1 MAERV
6 YKYKLDFYYVSLIV
20 YFVFLVIY
28 VVLRGTFSANTF
40 EVVIQDP
47 IIYII
52 IAFIVLFLILLIS
65 NIIRGRELIFDER
78 KLVLKSRIRTK
89 EIPFGD
95 ILFIKFSR
103 EKKRRS
109 TGSSPVRI
117 VKLKLRNR
125 KRYLR
130 IRLSEFNNE
139 KHLINEFRTI
149 SKGLTAQH

>member
-6 YKYKLDFYYVSLIV
+6 YKFKLDFYYISLIV

-28 VVLRGTFSANTF
+28 VVLRGSFSENTF

-52 IAFIVLFLILLIS
+52 IAFIVLFLILLVA
-65 NIIRGRELIFDER
+65 NIIRGRELIFDDR
-78 KLVLKSRIRTK
+78 KLVLKSRIRSR
-89 EIPFGD
+89 EIPYSD
-95 ILFIKFSR
+95 IVFIKFSR
-103 EKKRRS
+103 EKKRKMQ
-109 TGSSPVRI
+109 GSSPIRI
-117 VKLKLRNR
+117 VKMKLKNR

-149 SKGLTAQH
+149 SKGLAAQH